1 MSATPHSVRC
11 PPGRGACKRLDAPLD
26 TQVRAMGGERS
37 GGDGRGAEPGVR
49 ECRSGSAAQG
59 RPHGLDADP
68 RRLGLR
74 HTEAFE
80 DIQRLPER
88 DPRGVGAP
96 QAKRGLCDALEDLL
110 FLIRVTD
117 LPGQPESGLVEIGSF
132 AVPPGSAAYAG
143 YPAQGGGLLV
153 QISDLLG
160 DRLCFLVADQRL
172 VETLRA
178 LVNRTGFVEDAGLIK
193 EMAKG
198 MVDGEAVPVSG
209 ERVFVA
215 PLVMIDSPDV
225 VVQDRLVLRPAYLAE
240 YFQ

>member
-1 MSATPHSVRC
+1 MSAGC
-11 PPGRGACKRLDAPLD
+11 GIKGAD
-26 TQVRAMGGERS
+26 M
-37 GGDGRGAEPGVR
+37 GVR
-49 ECRSGSAAQG
+49 ECRSGPA
-59 RPHGLDADP
+59 HGLDADP

-74 HTEAFE
+74 HAEAFE

-96 QAKRGLCDALEDLL
+96 HAERRFRDALEDLG
-110 FLIRVTD
+110 FLVGVTD
-117 LPGQPESGLVEIGSF
+117 LPGQPESGLVKLGSL
-132 AVPPGSAAYAG
+132 AVPAGSPAYAG

-153 QISDLLG
+153 QVPDLLG

-178 LVNRTGFVEDAGLIK
+178 LVNRTDFVEDASLIK
-193 EMAKG
+193 EITDI
-198 MVDGEAVPVSG
+198 MVDGEATPVSG

-215 PLVMIDSPDV
+215 PLVMIDGPDI
-225 VVQDRLVLRPAYLAE
+225 VVQDRLVLRAAYLPE